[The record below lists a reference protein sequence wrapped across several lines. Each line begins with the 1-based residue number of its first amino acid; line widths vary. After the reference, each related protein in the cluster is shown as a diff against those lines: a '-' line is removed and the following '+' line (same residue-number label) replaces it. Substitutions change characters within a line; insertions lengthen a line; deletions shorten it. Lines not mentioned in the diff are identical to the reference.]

1 MGDDDGGQGAPSA
14 EPTAPDLIRSGTA
27 AQVPPSTD
35 DQFMTTAPLGSGHLK
50 KRHLVLVSKRKEP
63 ASSDQVTTQLFPHHA
78 PRRCLGLVV
87 TRPVFLRLFEVFQR
101 LAQAAR
107 TDTSTEAETQP
118 TKRLQAPPMRKILAP
133 RYVRVLTCALL
144 FVTLS
149 GILMTHLPIGNL
161 PLLIHRR

>member
-27 AQVPPSTD
+27 AQVPPSVD
-35 DQFMTTAPLGSGHLK
+35 DQFMTTAPLVSGHLK
-50 KRHLVLVSKRKEP
+50 KRHLVLVSKHKEP

-78 PRRCLGLVV
+78 PRRSLGLVV

-101 LAQAAR
+101 LAQVAR

-118 TKRLQAPPMRKILAP
+118 TKRLRAPPMRKILAP

-149 GILMTHLPIGNL
+149 GILMTHLSIGNL